1 MVYNLCRCSELAES
15 EEHLLFRH
23 HYWPLSDSSHA
34 AKGAAASVANTSA
47 ITRAPEKV
55 VQEDHPSMSPEDLVL
70 THVLVDND
78 LSVSDKGGNFV
89 HEKVQEKDPYKH
101 YKHVSIAM
109 FAVLQFL

>member
-23 HYWPLSDSSHA
+23 HYWPLSDSSH
-34 AKGAAASVANTSA
+34 
-47 ITRAPEKV
+47 
-55 VQEDHPSMSPEDLVL
+55 
-70 THVLVDND
+70 
-78 LSVSDKGGNFV
+78 DKGGNFV